1 MSYHI
6 KIGNGSP
13 SYFMTLSCAE
23 YHWQDLQRLINQK
36 RKELGLEPLDM
47 SILRN
52 RINAMNEYSLVV
64 QEYFVERVQSF
75 LDSFGKEV
83 LGIEHY
89 YVRFEFAKS
98 RGQVHAHLVAIL
110 GKKSKLVSF
119 NEIAFLYKDDLDKQ
133 SSVLD
138 QWMTEVLGLTSNFPS
153 CNGSKSFS

>member
-1 MSYHI
+1 MDQGYWFVKSFNNDDTIDSVSDLQERLEKEGSKFISKLQYFSKNVPGSDAYWRQKKQELYSWMSYHI

-23 YHWQDLQRLINQK
+23 FHWQDLERLINQK

-52 RINAMNEYSLVV
+52 QINAMNEYSLVV

-75 LDSFGKEV
+75 LDSFGKEE

-89 YVRFEFAKS
+89 YV
-98 RGQVHAHLVAIL
+98 
-110 GKKSKLVSF
+110 
-119 NEIAFLYKDDLDKQ
+119 
-133 SSVLD
+133 
-138 QWMTEVLGLTSNFPS
+138 
-153 CNGSKSFS
+153 